1 MSMTVRISDEVGE
14 EIRMIKPDDMSFS
27 KAAETILRLA
37 VKALYREENENND
50 SCSSD
55 DSNESFPEKLKK
67 ISEFILSKT
76 YDEDEIYKIE
86 SDENRQSDFEESENE
101 NSKIHMQDFEKQ
113 ISDFQ
118 KSEEHFLKIEN
129 ELSEISK
136 LIFENRKFLD
146 EKIQSTE
153 DDLSSPSIDWT
164 TLVTPPAEMYY
175 NITADRT
182 EYPYI
187 LPDDVKP
194 WNYMKWK
201 IKEEYK
207 TATLE
212 FSSNI
217 IAVADFLHQKIMIA
231 NILNMQVWYPQT
243 ADSLENL
250 MLICERRVLKTFRD
264 ELPLWFK
271 TGIQFTHNTD
281 YNSQLYAKQEEINE
295 ERKRRGLYEF
305 ECFRF

>member
-1 MSMTVRISDEVGE
+1 MTVRISDEVGE

-86 SDENRQSDFEESENE
+86 SDENRQSDFEESKNE
-101 NSKIHMQDFEKQ
+101 NSKMHIQDLEKQ

-136 LIFENRKFLD
+136 LIFENRKFIN

-187 LPDDVKP
+187 LPDDSKP
-194 WNYMKWK
+194 WIYMKWK

-231 NILNMQVWYPQT
+231 NKLDMQVWYSQT

-250 MLICERRVLKTFRD
+250 MLICERRVLKTFRG

>member
-136 LIFENRKFLD
+136 LIFENHKFLD

-153 DDLSSPSIDWT
+153 DD
-164 TLVTPPAEMYY
+164 
-175 NITADRT
+175 
-182 EYPYI
+182 
-187 LPDDVKP
+187 
-194 WNYMKWK
+194 
-201 IKEEYK
+201 
-207 TATLE
+207 
-212 FSSNI
+212 
-217 IAVADFLHQKIMIA
+217 
-231 NILNMQVWYPQT
+231 
-243 ADSLENL
+243 
-250 MLICERRVLKTFRD
+250 
-264 ELPLWFK
+264 
-271 TGIQFTHNTD
+271 
-281 YNSQLYAKQEEINE
+281 
-295 ERKRRGLYEF
+295 
-305 ECFRF
+305 

>member
-1 MSMTVRISDEVGE
+1 M
-14 EIRMIKPDDMSFS
+14 
-27 KAAETILRLA
+27 
-37 VKALYREENENND
+37 
-50 SCSSD
+50 
-55 DSNESFPEKLKK
+55 
-67 ISEFILSKT
+67 
-76 YDEDEIYKIE
+76 
-86 SDENRQSDFEESENE
+86 
-101 NSKIHMQDFEKQ
+101 EKQ

-136 LIFENRKFLD
+136 LIFENRKLLD

-164 TLVTPPAEMYY
+164 TLVTPPPEMYY

-194 WNYMKWK
+194 WSYMKWK

-231 NILNMQVWYPQT
+231 NILDMQVWYQQT

-250 MLICERRVLKTFRD
+250 MLICERRVLKTFNG

>member
-1 MSMTVRISDEVGE
+1 M
-14 EIRMIKPDDMSFS
+14 K
-27 KAAETILRLA
+27 
-37 VKALYREENENND
+37 
-50 SCSSD
+50 
-55 DSNESFPEKLKK
+55 ES
-67 ISEFILSKT
+67 
-76 YDEDEIYKIE
+76 YDVSIE
-86 SDENRQSDFEESENE
+86 SKSENE
-101 NSKIHMQDFEKQ
+101 NSQNEESENKNSKMYTRDLEKQ

-136 LIFENRKFLD
+136 LIFENRKFIN

-187 LPDDVKP
+187 LPDDSKP
-194 WNYMKWK
+194 WIYMKWK

-231 NILNMQVWYPQT
+231 NKLDMQVWYSQT

-250 MLICERRVLKTFRD
+250 MLICERRVLKTFRG

>member
-295 ERKRRGLYEF
+295 EGKRRGLYEF

>member
-86 SDENRQSDFEESENE
+86 SDENRQSDFEESKNE
-101 NSKIHMQDFEKQ
+101 NSKMHIQDLEKQ

-136 LIFENRKFLD
+136 LIFENRKFIN

-175 NITADRT
+175 NITADRI

-187 LPDDVKP
+187 LPDDSKP
-194 WNYMKWK
+194 WIYMKWK

-231 NILNMQVWYPQT
+231 NKLDMQVWYSQT

-250 MLICERRVLKTFRD
+250 MLICERRVLKTFRG

>member
-86 SDENRQSDFEESENE
+86 SDENRQSDFEESKNE
-101 NSKIHMQDFEKQ
+101 NSKMHIQDLEKQ

-136 LIFENRKFLD
+136 LIFENRKFIN

-187 LPDDVKP
+187 LPDDSKP
-194 WNYMKWK
+194 WIYMKWK

-217 IAVADFLHQKIMIA
+217 IAVADFLNQKIMIA
-231 NILNMQVWYPQT
+231 NKLDMQVWYSQT

-250 MLICERRVLKTFRD
+250 MLICERRVLKTFRG

>member
-86 SDENRQSDFEESENE
+86 SDENRQSDFEESKNE
-101 NSKIHMQDFEKQ
+101 NSKLHIQDLEKQ

-136 LIFENRKFLD
+136 LIFENRKFIN

-187 LPDDVKP
+187 LPDDSKP
-194 WNYMKWK
+194 WIYMKWK

-231 NILNMQVWYPQT
+231 NKLDMQVWYSQT

-250 MLICERRVLKTFRD
+250 MLICERRVLKTFRG

>member
-86 SDENRQSDFEESENE
+86 SDENRQSDFEESKNE
-101 NSKIHMQDFEKQ
+101 NSKMHIQDLEKQ

-136 LIFENRKFLD
+136 LIFENRKFIN

-187 LPDDVKP
+187 LPDDSKP
-194 WNYMKWK
+194 WIYMKWK

-231 NILNMQVWYPQT
+231 NKLDMQVWYSQT

-250 MLICERRVLKTFRD
+250 MLICERRVLKTFRG